1 LQRRIKIFNRRK
13 KQVGFFKELEQLKK
27 SFKNGLVL
35 VGESLDIKIMY
46 QNIQN
51 MVIID

>member
-1 LQRRIKIFNRRK
+1 M
-13 KQVGFFKELEQLKK
+13 GFFKELVQLVK
-27 SFKNGLVL
+27 SFKNSLVL

>member
-1 LQRRIKIFNRRK
+1 MKFFNRRK
-13 KQVGFFKELEQLKK
+13 KQGGIFKKELVQLKN
-27 SFKNGLVL
+27 SFNNGLVP

>member
-1 LQRRIKIFNRRK
+1 M
-13 KQVGFFKELEQLKK
+13 GFFKELVQLEK
-27 SFKNGLVL
+27 SFKNSLVF
-35 VGESLDIKIMY
+35 VGESLDIKIMC